1 MPEVRWRQ
9 HECPLCEQ
17 VNKTRSDRKLLSS
30 ILLCDKEGHLL
41 SDCENLWECPAT
53 SVINRVVQWWA
64 QCPFHG
70 ALENHFCRV
79 REMRG
84 ETVRIEAERK
94 LSSEV
99 ELRVFSVSKRSK
111 RILYELRFRFFKQ
124 SNTVYVE
131 VNGRDEVFAL
141 PVVDF
146 LTYAPKRWIKEV
158 LRAFTSQPEPE
169 EVSVAEEER

>member
-1 MPEVRWRQ
+1 
-9 HECPLCEQ
+9 
-17 VNKTRSDRKLLSS
+17 
-30 ILLCDKEGHLL
+30 
-41 SDCENLWECPAT
+41 
-53 SVINRVVQWWA
+53 
-64 QCPFHG
+64 
-70 ALENHFCRV
+70 
-79 REMRG
+79 MRG